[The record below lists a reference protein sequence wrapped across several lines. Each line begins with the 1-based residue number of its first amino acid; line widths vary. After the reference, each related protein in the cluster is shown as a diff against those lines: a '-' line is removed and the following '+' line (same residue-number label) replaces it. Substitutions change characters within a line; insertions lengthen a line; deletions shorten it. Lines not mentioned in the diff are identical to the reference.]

1 MDSAVTRR
9 NHHSTKGQAP
19 QDSEVIKQMETYQ
32 NVAGLIQ
39 RGLDSS
45 PEAMRLVMLS
55 IQAGYNLKAMEKS
68 QDKKA
73 G

>member
-1 MDSAVTRR
+1 MDA
-9 NHHSTKGQAP
+9 
-19 QDSEVIKQMETYQ
+19 YQ

-39 RGLDSS
+39 RRLDSRA
-45 PEAMRLVMLS
+45 EAMRRVMLS
-55 IQAGYNLKAMEKS
+55 SQPGYNLKAMEKS

>member
-1 MDSAVTRR
+1 MD
-9 NHHSTKGQAP
+9 
-19 QDSEVIKQMETYQ
+19 TYQ
-32 NVAGLIQ
+32 DVAGLIQ

>member
-1 MDSAVTRR
+1 MICLYH
-9 NHHSTKGQAP
+9 NKQEQG
-19 QDSEVIKQMETYQ
+19 EVIDMKTYQ
-32 NVAGLIQ
+32 DVAGLIQ

>member
-1 MDSAVTRR
+1 MD
-9 NHHSTKGQAP
+9 
-19 QDSEVIKQMETYQ
+19 TYQ
-32 NVAGLIQ
+32 NGAGLIQ